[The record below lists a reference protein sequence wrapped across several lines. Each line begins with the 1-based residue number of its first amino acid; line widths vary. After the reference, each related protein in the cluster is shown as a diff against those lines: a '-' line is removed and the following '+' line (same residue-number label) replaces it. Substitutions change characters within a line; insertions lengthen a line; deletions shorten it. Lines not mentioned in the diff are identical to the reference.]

1 MGGEEAVQLVEETHG
16 LLAGLGD
23 EELGDVGTVDGLDG
37 RVARYLPERTGQG
50 ERIVRHL
57 CRTCIG
63 QVFPFAGDGKAHQHG
78 KEIPDGGH
86 HEGQEHHDDHAV
98 PLLVTT
104 ARRPRSVIN
113 PLHAHLGDHR
123 KDAHEDDGDD
133 EQADVVVADV
143 RELVGN
149 DGLQF
154 LVVELAD
161 DAGRERYGVGPF
173 VDATGEGVERIVVDD
188 AELRHLH
195 ALTDAEIL
203 YQIIDPLVVFTLQ
216 RDGTHRRV
224 DDARIGKVSNQ
235 EPNQHA
241 AHHVWHPA
249 DEIIIGIRDEPCA
262 TIGPVRSHPYEKVA
276 EEVRH
281 PHHEAREHAKQK
293 QRAEVVPALLRLY
306 SNVFHAD

>member
-16 LLAGLGD
+16 LLARLGD

-57 CRTCIG
+57 CRTCVG

-78 KEIPDGGH
+78 KEIPDGSH
-86 HEGQEHHDDHAV
+86 HESQEHHDNHAV
-98 PLLVTT
+98 PLLVAT
-104 ARRPRSVIN
+104 AGRPRSVIN

-123 KDAHEDDGDD
+123 KDAHEDDRDD
-133 EQADVVVADV
+133 EQADIVVADV

-149 DGLQF
+149 DSLQL

-161 DAGRERYGVGPF
+161 DASRERHGVGPF
-173 VDATGEGVERIVVDD
+173 VDAAGKGVERIVVDH

-195 ALTDAEIL
+195 AL
-203 YQIIDPLVVFTLQ
+203 
-216 RDGTHRRV
+216 
-224 DDARIGKVSNQ
+224 
-235 EPNQHA
+235 

-249 DEIIIGIRDEPCA
+249 DEVIIGIRDEPCA
-262 TIGPVRSHPYEKVA
+262 AIGSVRSHPDEKVA

-281 PHHEAREHAKQK
+281 PHHEARKHAKQE
-293 QRAEVVPALLRLY
+293 QRAEVVPALLHLY
-306 SNVFHAD
+306 SNVFHVG